1 MDTIEL
7 LLSFGSLAL
16 QALLLIILLPKIIH
30 QRFGWFF
37 TYLAI
42 NFLFGL
48 ALLLMLIITG
58 NETRAYSVTYWTG
71 DAMVTSLAVMAC
83 YEMFRD
89 IFRNFFNLRGFRM
102 LFPGASSLFILV
114 GLIRMISSSGSA
126 ESRLISL
133 IYSAEIAAGILQVGI
148 FFLFLLLV
156 QFFRVPWKHYTFG
169 VAVGFGVSAAGSLV
183 AFMVRSEFGTKFDP
197 IFRFVVPLTYTIGVA
212 IWLLT
217 FLWPVPK
224 LPEATTPALTPEAVV
239 MELKQYTRTVKEILK
254 R

>member
-1 MDTIEL
+1 MNTTEL
-7 LLSFGSLAL
+7 LLGFSSLAL
-16 QALLLIILLPKIIH
+16 QALLLITLLLKRIH

-37 TYLAI
+37 AYLAI
-42 NFLFGL
+42 NFLFGT
-48 ALLLMLIITG
+48 ALLLMFVVTS

-71 DAMVTSLAVMAC
+71 DAMVTSLAIMAC
-83 YEMFRD
+83 YEMFRY
-89 IFRNFFNLRGFRM
+89 IFRNFFNLRRFRM
-102 LFPGASSLFILV
+102 LFPGALTLFILV
-114 GLIRMISSSGSA
+114 GLVRMMSSSGSA
-126 ESRLISL
+126 ESRVISL

-148 FFLFLLLV
+148 FFLFLVLV
-156 QFFRVPWKHYTFG
+156 QFFRLPWKQYTFG
-169 VAVGFGVSAAGSLV
+169 IAVGFGVSAAGSLV

-224 LPEATTPALTPEAVV
+224 SLEATTPALTPEAVV
-239 MELKQYTRTVKEILK
+239 TELRQYTRTVKEILK